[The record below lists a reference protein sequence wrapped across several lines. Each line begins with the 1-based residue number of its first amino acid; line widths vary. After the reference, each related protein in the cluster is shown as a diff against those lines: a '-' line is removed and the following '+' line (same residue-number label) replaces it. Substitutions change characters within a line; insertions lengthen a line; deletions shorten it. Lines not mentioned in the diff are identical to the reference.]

1 MCEEGSTPLLSTPRT
16 QPTGQPDPST
26 QLQTH
31 KCGECAA
38 KISAF
43 RTIRIS
49 KQTSTGEV
57 SFFCI
62 RHNVADADDQNEGA
76 KTEAGEPPAKLA
88 KADLYRAPDAQEVLE
103 IAHTRNLYKSNL
115 FRLQLE
121 ELVKE
126 LVPKKV
132 PAVEAALH
140 SLKPLLLGKVKAREI
155 PADMAAEF
163 PQLFFQQRS
172 VTEQPM
178 KFLPPKRLD
187 VVGSFLLGTYGKTDF
202 SVDVA
207 VEMPS
212 EIFRSK
218 DYLNFRYHDKRTA
231 YVGELHRQLSH
242 LLEGSDALSHLRVDF
257 EAFQGDPYRPC
268 LVLRPEVARWAIRL
282 LPTYLAD
289 LWPTRMLAADRNAV
303 RPAEGGGEHLPTPQY
318 NNTVLE
324 DARMREHLE
333 TLHAAVERFSF
344 LRDAIRL
351 LKRWASSCGFI
362 SVSADRVISTP
373 LNGFMLSMLAA
384 HAAITGGVAPAQT
397 TSFQLFKL
405 ALSVLSTTRWE
416 SQKVT
421 FGVSG
426 STALSSSERVG
437 SAHFY
442 DSAGVVNFFGRLG
455 PAIEELRWEAQRALS
470 ALDQKVEPFEAVFG
484 RDVSPEVAWD
494 LVLRTVELPANA
506 MCPDVRSTS
515 SVASSSGPVD
525 APEAMALAQQLRS
538 TMLAGLGDR
547 CVRCSLRLLS
557 RRQQWSTEDEKPLG
571 PAVMLGM
578 ILASEHLERVID
590 RGPSAQQEEAS
601 KQFRE
606 LWGPDKAELRRFKD
620 GSILECVVWKKPER
634 RTVEPRKEPAVVTQ
648 IVHHLLSRHIRVQTE
663 AISGPIG
670 FVENLGEQERRLWIT
685 FDTFRTHLCQ
695 LSSLP
700 LAIKDIHPAEPAFS
714 YMATDTMYAPSSAS
728 HAGGPRPLHE
738 TVLEFESSGRW
749 PDDTAAARKVAA
761 ALLLQIRDEIASDLG
776 IESDAAEDFLDVRYP
791 DVVFRLRIFHPHE
804 MSEVAQKV
812 TNPQAPG
819 AQNAAVSDEALGRL
833 RSLWWRPRIYGAL
846 HALALQ
852 HPALAGAT
860 RLFKRWM
867 SSQMLSGYEEFAE
880 HLVAFVFLHPE
891 PYDVP
896 SSAHI
901 GFCRTLLLLQSFDWH
916 REALLVDIDGKI
928 KEEERLALRQ
938 AFEKHLST
946 LGAKVSRLCRF
957 WVSTRFDPHGM
968 LLVSPGATLCAWLR
982 QRALVA
988 LQLCRKRMLGLETN
1002 WRGVFQLDTTAVD
1015 VILQLLPQQE
1025 QSKDQVKG
1033 PKAAEVSQEAAEELV
1048 RGLQQKLSS
1057 LCLVLYD
1064 RQRRLLALK
1073 WRPNAFLPQ
1082 PQTVLMGSAPHTV
1095 ITRGDEAPLCV
1106 PNVLCI
1112 LSQVSALAEGLALD
1126 LEMKAS

>member
-1 MCEEGSTPLLSTPRT
+1 MARKKRKAGQVSPDEVAVGAEEKT
-16 QPTGQPDPST
+16 QV
-26 QLQTH
+26 
-31 KCGECAA
+31 E
-38 KISAF
+38 
-43 RTIRIS
+43 
-49 KQTSTGEV
+49 TGE
-57 SFFCI
+57 
-62 RHNVADADDQNEGA
+62 A
-76 KTEAGEPPAKLA
+76 PAKVA

-121 ELVKE
+121 ELIKE
-126 LVPKKV
+126 LAPKKA

-140 SLKPLLLGKVKAREI
+140 ALKPLLLGKLKAREI
-155 PADMAAEF
+155 PADLASEF

-172 VTEQPM
+172 VAEQAM
-178 KFLPPKRLD
+178 RFLPPKRLD
-187 VVGSFLLGTYGKTDF
+187 VVGSFLLGTF
-202 SVDVA
+202 SKMDYLVDVA

-218 DYLNFRYHDKRTA
+218 DYLNFRYHDKRAA
-231 YVGELHRQLSH
+231 YVGELHRQLSD
-242 LLEGSDALSHLRVDF
+242 LLGGNDALSHLRVDF

-268 LVLRPEVARWAIRL
+268 LVLRPEGARWGIRL

-289 LWPTRMLAADRNAV
+289 AWPARMLAADRNAI
-303 RPAEGGGEHLPTPQY
+303 RPDQGGSEHLPTAQY
-318 NNTVLE
+318 NSIVLE

-351 LKRWASSCGFI
+351 LKRWAITCGFI
-362 SVSADRVISTP
+362 SVSADRAMSTP
-373 LNGFMLSMLAA
+373 LNGFMLSILAA
-384 HAAITGGVAPAQT
+384 HAATTGGVAPAQT

-405 ALSVLSTTRWE
+405 ALSVLSTTQWDSR
-416 SQKVT
+416 KVT
-421 FGVSG
+421 YGVAG
-426 STALSSSERVG
+426 STPLSSAERIE

-442 DSAGVVNFFGRLG
+442 DKVGAVNFFGRLG
-455 PAIEELRWEAQRALS
+455 PVIEELRWEAQRALS

-484 RDVSPEVAWD
+484 RDVSPEVTWD
-494 LVLRTVELPANA
+494 LVLRTVELPPSA

-515 SVASSSGPVD
+515 SPSASASGPAD

-557 RRQQWSTEDEKPLG
+557 RGQRWSTDEKPRG
-571 PAVMLGM
+571 PAVMLGL
-578 ILASEHLERVID
+578 ILASEHLERIID
-590 RGPSAQQEEAS
+590 RGPSAQEEKAS
-601 KQFRE
+601 QRFRE
-606 LWGPDKAELRRFKD
+606 LWGAEKAELRRFKD
-620 GSILECVVWKKPER
+620 GSILECVVWTKPQNGR
-634 RTVEPRKEPAVVTQ
+634 SVESRKQPAVVMQ
-648 IVHHLLSRHIRVQTE
+648 IVQHLLSRHIGVQTE
-663 AISGPIG
+663 AISGPVG

-700 LAIKDIHPAEPAFS
+700 LAIKDVHPAESVFS
-714 YMATDTMYAPSSAS
+714 YMATDTVYAPSSAE
-728 HAGGPRPLHE
+728 HAGGPVRPLYE

-749 PDDTAAARKVAA
+749 PNETVAARKVAA
-761 ALLLQIRDEIASDLG
+761 ALLLQIREEIASDLG
-776 IESDAAEDFLDVRYP
+776 IESDATEDFLDVRYP

-804 MSEVAQKV
+804 MAEVAKKV
-812 TNPQAPG
+812 TNPQASPG
-819 AQNAAVSDEALGRL
+819 VQNASVAVPEEAVTRL

-852 HPALAGAT
+852 YPALAGAT

-880 HLVAFVFLHPE
+880 HLVASVFLHPE

-896 SSAHI
+896 SSAHV
-901 GFCRTLLLLQSFDWH
+901 GFCRALLLLQSFDWH
-916 REALLVDIDGKI
+916 REALIVDMDGKMT
-928 KEEERLALRQ
+928 EEERLALRQ

-946 LGAKVSRLCRF
+946 LGAKVSRLCRY
-957 WVSTRFDPHGM
+957 WISTRFDPHGM
-968 LLVSPGATLCAWLR
+968 LLISPGATLCAWLR

-1002 WRGVFQLDTTAVD
+1002 WRGVFQLDTAAVD
-1015 VILQLLPQQE
+1015 VVLQLLPQDQG
-1025 QSKDQVKG
+1025 KDEAKG
-1033 PKAAEVSQEAAEELV
+1033 QKAAEVSQEAAEELV
-1048 RGLQQKLSS
+1048 QGLRQKLSS

-1073 WRPNAFLPQ
+1073 WRPTAFLPQ

-1095 ITRGDEAPLCV
+1095 ITRGDQAPLCV

-1126 LEMKAS
+1126 LEMKATLT